1 MMKHKRNNIK
11 DKDNFIKTRMDEYT
25 GRGTIIN
32 LIKIITGVRFTCSKA
47 ECGERAALLSLEPGN
62 EIKVEI

>member
-1 MMKHKRNNIK
+1 MMKHKRNNTK
-11 DKDNFIKTRMDEYT
+11 DKDNFIKTRMYENT
-25 GRGTIIN
+25 GRVTIIN
-32 LIKIITGVRFTCSKA
+32 VFKIITGVRFTCWRA